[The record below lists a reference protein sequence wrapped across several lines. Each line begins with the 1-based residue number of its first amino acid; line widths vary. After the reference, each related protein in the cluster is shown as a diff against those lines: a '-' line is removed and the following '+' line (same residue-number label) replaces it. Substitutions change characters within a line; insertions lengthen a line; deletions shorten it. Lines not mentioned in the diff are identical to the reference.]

1 MYVNPYAPVNPAMMG
16 VTQQRLNNYQA
27 QMPQIPAYQQQQFV
41 PQPPMPLMMKG
52 RTVASLD
59 EVKAAQIDLDGSL
72 TYFPCPADN
81 CIYAKAID
89 MNGMPVIQTY
99 KLSFEKEA
107 IPKRYADAE
116 VVEALQQKV
125 SSLERYM
132 NMKGENINANES
144 VHNDANIQSASQ
156 QPKPD
161 GSNAEN
167 AGEQSPVWARNGNG
181 ARSPEQLK
189 ETVMNLAQQR
199 GIDPQQAQQLLSQFG
214 IKI

>member
-1 MYVNPYAPVNPAMMG
+1 MYVNPYAPVNPAMLG

-107 IPKRYADAE
+107 VPKRYADAE

-125 SSLERYM
+125 TSMERYL
-132 NMKGENINANES
+132 KGEVPNANES
-144 VHNDANIQSASQ
+144 VHNDANIQPASQ
-156 QPKPD
+156 QSKPN

-181 ARSPEQLK
+181 
-189 ETVMNLAQQR
+189 QR
-199 GIDPQQAQQLLSQFG
+199 QKP
-214 IKI
+214 

>member
-1 MYVNPYAPVNPAMMG
+1 MSEKCPNDEVFICISLEIIQVGNKTEAITMYVNPYAPVNPAMLG

-125 SSLERYM
+125 TSMERYL
-132 NMKGENINANES
+132 KGEVPNANES
-144 VHNDANIQSASQ
+144 VHNDANIQPASQ
-156 QPKPD
+156 QSKPN

-181 ARSPEQLK
+181 AR
-189 ETVMNLAQQR
+189 
-199 GIDPQQAQQLLSQFG
+199 
-214 IKI
+214 

>member
-125 SSLERYM
+125 SSAVLLSIYIGAFALTSSS
-132 NMKGENINANES
+132 NLSPAIF
-144 VHNDANIQSASQ
+144 ASLLVLNPCFDFCFQ
-156 QPKPD
+156 QP
-161 GSNAEN
+161 
-167 AGEQSPVWARNGNG
+167 R
-181 ARSPEQLK
+181 
-189 ETVMNLAQQR
+189 
-199 GIDPQQAQQLLSQFG
+199 LSL
-214 IKI
+214 